1 MCEIVKTFQP
11 HSSCLVS
18 GLGVS
23 HIDKMAPVT
32 KEDFDNFE
40 KELADK
46 VTNFSSSE
54 YYPEFIEKLVRR
66 LCVDRKFCLLFHMMA
81 F

>member
-1 MCEIVKTFQP
+1 M
-11 HSSCLVS
+11 VS

-40 KELADK
+40 KELAEK
-46 VTNFSSSE
+46 ITNFSSSE
-54 YYPEFIEKLVRR
+54 NYPEFIENFVRR
-66 LCVDRKFCLLFHMMA
+66 LCVDRKLCLLLSMA
-81 F
+81 LRSCVKA